1 MNVNCVLLEYVLP
14 LIMCVVYEYIDGLKV
29 CFVRVSLKISG
40 EFDDRVWVYII
51 CVGAQITPQSLC

>member
-29 CFVRVSLKISG
+29 CSVWVRLKISG
-40 EFDDRVWVYII
+40 EFEDRVWVYYF
-51 CVGAQITPQSLC
+51 V